1 MIIEPS
7 LQLPMSFLGVF
18 ENFSISKLVFY
29 CVLSAL
35 VYKVN
40 SRETIVS
47 LSPSH
52 PNTPSG
58 IRSQN
63 YNNQLAQVFD
73 KSMIGDK
80 TMTLHH
86 NTWYSNMTQMTWA
99 FVCFFFFD
107 KKNGA
112 GATICDLPPG
122 RDLIGAPPLRNVGL
136 SHNYYDRAATDLTLA
151 PKRARVL
158 VQCKS

>member
-29 CVLSAL
+29 CVLLAL
-35 VYKVN
+35 VNKVN
-40 SRETIVS
+40 SRETVVS

-52 PNTPSG
+52 PNTLSG

-80 TMTLHH
+80 TMTSHD

-99 FVCFFFFD
+99 FVCYINRIGKD
-107 KKNGA
+107 A
-112 GATICDLPPG
+112 CLSSIS
-122 RDLIGAPPLRNVGL
+122 RDT
-136 SHNYYDRAATDLTLA
+136 SFCHS
-151 PKRARVL
+151 
-158 VQCKS
+158 CW